1 MKFSTILLAMAGT
14 AVMAHAA
21 GLGFGAC
28 PNVGADNNG
37 CGILISVTTVTGG
50 VGGPFFVTAGSLL
63 NGLIAGPYDG
73 SDDTLVGIQNNDPN
87 PAHTMYSITLTS
99 TALIAAFE
107 GDGACI
113 GTYVPGPTAAQCLGG
128 IFHTSS
134 PLDYES
140 AGVTFSNF
148 SSLTSVTVNFSPG
161 LAPNVGGSCGA
172 AWFSLEES
180 LTPGSFN
187 GGTPGTTCNS
197 APSST
202 PEPDSAMLLGFG
214 LTGLGLFF
222 LVLKRRVVL

>member
-1 MKFSTILLAMAGT
+1 MRFSTILLAMAGT
-14 AVMAHAA
+14 AVMAQGAS
-21 GLGFGAC
+21 LGFNAC
-28 PNVGADNNG
+28 PNVGADVFG
-37 CGILISVTTVTGG
+37 CQLLISVTAVDSLG
-50 VGGPFFVTAGSLL
+50 VGTAFFVTQNLSGSF
-63 NGLIAGPYDG
+63 GPYDG

-87 PAHTMYSITLTS
+87 PLHTLLSITLTS
-99 TALIAAFE
+99 TAPIAAFE

-161 LAPNVGGSCGA
+161 LAPNVGGSCGG

-187 GGTPGTTCNS
+187 GGPPGTTCNS
-197 APSST
+197 PLSST